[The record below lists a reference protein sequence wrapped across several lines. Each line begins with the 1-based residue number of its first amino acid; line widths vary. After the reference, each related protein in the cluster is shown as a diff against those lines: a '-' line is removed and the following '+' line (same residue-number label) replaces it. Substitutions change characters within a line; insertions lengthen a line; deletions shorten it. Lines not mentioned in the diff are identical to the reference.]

1 MVVKYKISELIN
13 LIKKYVYDK
22 ESFIMSIYYV
32 PPINLLGRGCL
43 SEVREP
49 IRSLGAKKAF
59 VVSDKFLSSN
69 GTVKKVTDIL
79 AEIGVEVVIYDEVKQ
94 NPTVTN
100 VNNGLEIL
108 KKENCDFVITIGG
121 GSPQDCGKAISILA
135 TNGGV
140 TKDYEGVNKTTKKCL
155 PIVAITT
162 TAGTSAEVTI
172 NYVITDEDRHVKMI
186 MVDTNS
192 LATITVNDPEL
203 MLSKP
208 ATLTAAT
215 GMDALTHAV
224 EAVVAK
230 GAYDVT
236 NSTALYAIKQIFD
249 FLPRAVKDGSNIE
262 AREQMCYACFLNG
275 IAFSNAGLGNVHA
288 MAHQLGGLYDLPHGV
303 CNAMLLPI
311 VEEENAKSFP
321 AKFRP
326 IAEVIGMDVSGKSDE
341 ECANFVISKMKAL
354 SEEVGIPRSLK
365 DVGVN
370 NANFELLAE
379 NAMKDACAGAN
390 PVFFDKDKLIE
401 LFKKIA

>member
-1 MVVKYKISELIN
+1 
-13 LIKKYVYDK
+13 
-22 ESFIMSIYYV
+22 MSIYYI
-32 PPINLLGRGCL
+32 PPINLVGKGCL
-43 SEVREP
+43 AEAKEP
-49 IRSLGAKKAF
+49 IKLLGAKKAF
-59 VVSDKFLSSN
+59 VVSDKFLTSN
-69 GTVKKVTDIL
+69 GTVKKVTDL
-79 AEIGVEVVIYDEVKQ
+79 LDEIGVGYIVYDDVKP

-108 KKENCDFVITIGG
+108 KKEQCDIVITIGG

-135 TNGGV
+135 TNGGT

-155 PIVAITT
+155 PIVAIST

-172 NYVITDEDRHVKMI
+172 NYVITDEERHVKMI

-208 ATLTAAT
+208 APLTAAT
-215 GMDALTHAV
+215 GMDALTHAI

-236 NSTALYAIKQIFD
+236 DSTALYAIKQIFN
-249 FLPRAVKDGSNIE
+249 FLPRAVKDGSDIE

-303 CNAMLLPI
+303 CNAMLLPF
-311 VEEENAKSFP
+311 VEEENAKAVP

-326 IAEVIGMDVSGKSDE
+326 IAKIIGMDVTGKTDE
-341 ECANFVISKMKAL
+341 ECVDFVISKIKAL
-354 SEEVGIPRSLK
+354 SEEVGIPKSLK
-365 DVGVN
+365 QVGVDN
-370 NANFELLAE
+370 PDFEKLAE
-379 NAMKDACAGAN
+379 FAMNDACAGAN
-390 PVFFDKDKLIE
+390 PVFFSKEKLIE

>member
-1 MVVKYKISELIN
+1 
-13 LIKKYVYDK
+13 
-22 ESFIMSIYYV
+22 MSIYYV

-43 SEVREP
+43 DEVKKP
-49 IRSLGAKKAF
+49 IKSLGAKKAF

-69 GTVKKVTDIL
+69 GTVKKVTGL
-79 AEIGVEVVIYDEVKQ
+79 LTEVGIDFVIFDEVKP

-100 VNNGLEIL
+100 VNKGLEIL
-108 KKENCDFVITIGG
+108 KKEKCDFVITIGG

-135 TNGGV
+135 TNGGE
-140 TKDYEGVNKTTKKCL
+140 TKDYEGVNKTTEKCL

-208 ATLTAAT
+208 AGLTAAT

-224 EAVVAK
+224 EAVVAN
-230 GAYDVT
+230 GSFDVT
-236 NSTALYAIKQIFD
+236 NATALYSIKQIFN
-249 FLPRAVKDGSNIE
+249 FLPRAVVDGSDIE

-303 CNAMLLPI
+303 CNAMLLAI
-311 VEEENAKSFP
+311 VEEENAKGVP

-326 IAEVIGMDVSGKSDE
+326 IAEVIGMDITGKTDA
-341 ECANFVISKMKAL
+341 ECVKYVISKIVAL
-354 SEEVGIPRSLK
+354 SEEVGIPKSLK
-365 DVGVN
+365 ELGVEN
-370 NANFELLAE
+370 PDFELLSE

-390 PVFFDKDKLIE
+390 PVFFNKEKLIE

>member
-1 MVVKYKISELIN
+1 
-13 LIKKYVYDK
+13 
-22 ESFIMSIYYV
+22 MSIYYV
-32 PPINLLGRGCL
+32 PPINLLGKGCL
-43 SEVREP
+43 NETKDS
-49 IRSLGAKKAF
+49 IKSLGTKKAF
-59 VVSDKFLSSN
+59 VVSDKFLVSN

-79 AEIGVEVVIYDEVKQ
+79 SQIDVDFVVYDEVKQ

-100 VNNGLEIL
+100 VNKGLEIL
-108 KKENCDFVITIGG
+108 KSENCDFVITIGG

-135 TNGGV
+135 TNGGDIR
-140 TKDYEGVNKTTKKCL
+140 DYEGINKTSKKCL

-192 LATITVNDPEL
+192 LATMTVNDPEL
-203 MLSKP
+203 MISKP
-208 ATLTAAT
+208 ANLTAAT
-215 GMDALTHAV
+215 GMDALTHAI
-224 EAVVAK
+224 EAVVAN

-236 NSTALYAIKQIFD
+236 DSTALYAIKQIFKY
-249 FLPRAVKDGSNIE
+249 LPRAVKNGNDIE

-311 VEEENAKSFP
+311 VEEENAKSAP

-326 IAEVIGMDVSGKSDE
+326 IAEVIGMDVNNKSDK
-341 ECANFVISKMKAL
+341 ECVDFVIDKIKAL
-354 SEEVGIPRSLK
+354 SEEVGIPKSLK
-365 DVGVN
+365 DVGVDN
-370 NANFELLAE
+370 PNFELLAE
-379 NAMKDACAGAN
+379 NSMKDACAGAN
-390 PVFFDKDKLIE
+390 PVFFDKEKIIE
-401 LFKKIA
+401 LFMKIS